1 MANLFSYSA
10 HRTRMADRN
19 LTESQILRLE
29 NIFRETFGRELTPEE
44 RKFLGL
50 SVIAAP
56 PDEKEQL
63 YVRKASA

>member
-1 MANLFSYSA
+1 MY
-10 HRTRMADRN
+10 DRS

-29 NIFRETFGRELTPEE
+29 KIFSEAFGRVLTSQE

-50 SVIAAP
+50 SVVAAP

-63 YVRKASA
+63 SARKASA